1 MLIDMTLVLI
11 GPVCEDLIIIGD
23 ERYSKVGGA
32 SYFQSFVYEK
42 FFKDYLAI
50 VNASNPDLIKEFP
63 DESKVKL
70 ILKDNTHHFINE
82 YPNKNNLDIRK
93 QSTNFANIPIK
104 KEELKI
110 IFDEY
115 DIDDDSIDAFVLTPL
130 NSNDFPKETL
140 DYLRSFDVP
149 IFVSLQGF
157 LRFEGEDN
165 SMILKQSDDLD
176 YLFSIS
182 ETIFLDEGEFEIIN
196 DVNFEG
202 TNFVITNGSKGS
214 RILGVDGTSIKIN
227 SVQCENIVDATG
239 CGNSYMAAYISTRLN
254 SKTLI
259 ESGNFASLI
268 ASEKLKMFGPYRTE

>member
-1 MLIDMTLVLI
+1 MCLFFN
-11 GPVCEDLIIIGD
+11 
-23 ERYSKVGGA
+23 R
-32 SYFQSFVYEK
+32 FQDTIFMKESTSL
-42 FFKDYLAI
+42 DDAYLA
-50 VNASNPDLIKEFP
+50 L
-63 DESKVKL
+63 SKLV
-70 ILKDNTHHFINE
+70 NE
-82 YPNKNNLDIRK
+82 YPNNNNLDIRK

-202 TNFVITNGSKGS
+202 TNLVITNGSKGS